1 MDKVMTAEELYN
13 NFYNDQEKNN
23 TLDGAIWEYK
33 EDIINMMNEFAKLH
47 VQAALKAA
55 NNNALLRVI
64 NNEEYRETEENKNL
78 LDIYENGS
86 DTISISQNSILTAYP
101 LENIK

>member
-1 MDKVMTAEELYN
+1 
-13 NFYNDQEKNN
+13 
-23 TLDGAIWEYK
+23 
-33 EDIINMMNEFAKLH
+33 MMNEFAKLH

-64 NNEEYRETEENKNL
+64 NNKEYRETEENKNL